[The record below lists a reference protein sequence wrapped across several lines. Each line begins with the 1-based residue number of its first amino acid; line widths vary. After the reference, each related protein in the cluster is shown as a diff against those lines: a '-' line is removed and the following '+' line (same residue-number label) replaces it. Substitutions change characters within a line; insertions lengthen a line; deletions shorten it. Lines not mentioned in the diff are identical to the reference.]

1 MYSHPVKQKKWY
13 SLALTIILF
22 VTTLLPTSLMAN
34 VPMVAAASTVG
45 SKGFK
50 AGDVVFSQ
58 MYVNGGN
65 KGAFYNTKF
74 FELYNNTDRDI
85 DLSGWSIANSAV
97 GTMSFAAGKALKG
110 TIKAH
115 SYFLITGATGTA
127 GGVDLPVKTDFDSGL
142 NPNGSTG
149 GAVVLAQ
156 TTAAIGSNPDNAD
169 IVDLF
174 AFSNATTTV
183 FKNPMYWGKPF
194 IADNVGSGTILRK
207 TNVGSDPRANVGLG
221 NGWLTKDT
229 SVDFVMNAPANTSK
243 PDEVSVRNSAYMTSP
258 DATKISFNKGT
269 GSLTGVANA
278 VPAFSSVAVYA
289 ENNGVVSKL
298 GTAAATVDGSFSVNG
313 LNTGSNSSIFVTH
326 TDTAQTSPKESV
338 YTRINDIGYAKGV
351 EKISDLRTNDG
362 NGLPLNIGYDTTIE
376 GVVTADNKSLG
387 KEKMNIMLQDATGGI
402 QVIGNQDLAE
412 QIQIGNKIRVD
423 GCVVFTAGTTQF
435 LPTSVSDLG
444 QGNEITAEK
453 INFSSLAS
461 YGNAEP
467 LEGKLV
473 TFKGKVTNIPATG
486 PDYNVTVADDAGNAI
501 IVRILATSG
510 IDVSNGDMTLN
521 DSYTFT
527 GVVGQSKLTSPFTS
541 GYYVLP
547 RKLADVKGELQLQ
560 HTPLEKAYK
569 GIDVSFTVMA
579 KNADSVTLYY
589 NGADHSPYQSLLME
603 TADHQNY
610 NVKIPQQQVKDKLS
624 YYIEAVGGGD
634 TVSQGKADA
643 PITINVVEDQDG
655 PQYFDATPADGD
667 SIESKHPVISVS
679 LKDPSG
685 VDTSTIQL
693 SLDDVDVTSKAT
705 VTETEVSLAL
715 TSVDD
720 LSEGIHHVVVK
731 SKDKLGNPSTGSWSF
746 EVVKRFI
753 GGNHYRGTTHNHTI
767 ISHDGAGSPAEALK
781 AALAH
786 NYDFF
791 AFSDHSHDIDS
802 KLVGT
807 DSVERKG
814 MKERAG
820 GADWQLTKD
829 LAKQYTKDDQFVVFP
844 AFEMTSTTWGHSNVF
859 GTDNFI
865 DRVEEGGTYQK
876 LQNYYAW
883 VMTYDNVVAQFNH
896 PEMSK
901 NAFDNFIPYDKN
913 VDKLFTMLEVGNG
926 SGKYSY
932 VNVENMFFKA
942 LDLGWHVAPTYGE
955 DNHDATWG
963 QTKKRTVIVSEDL
976 SQESLL
982 ESMRKMR
989 VYFSEDPNATLD
1001 FSANGYYMGSTTDT
1015 KSLQFDISGS
1025 DAVSESSSDP
1035 AYSFIKNPSNDN
1047 VEKVELITNGGKV
1060 LDTFVPKTDS
1070 TSFHWQPKYT
1080 VTGGQQWFV
1089 VRVTQKDG
1097 DRTYSSPIWSP
1108 VEPLSVSVS
1117 NVDAVDGAIVGGVPA
1132 NLKATISN
1140 LGTLGVNKLTAHFY
1154 YDSQDEQH
1162 FIGDAT
1168 IDSLNSNQSA
1178 AANVIWN
1185 NPVDGD
1191 HKIIVVLEAGDGHD
1205 LGSNKYEQS
1214 FAIKAPLGKTI
1225 MIEATHNNENTITD
1239 TGTYKDNLKS
1249 FTVKMRQQGYTVVQN
1264 STGISSQSLSSVDVL
1279 MITHPAS
1286 SYNSSEITA
1295 IKQFVQGG
1303 GSLLLTEKSNFGGSN
1318 QNSNDILSNIGSSIM
1333 VNNDGVFDETAYGN
1347 FWPNPLSSN
1356 FSVRLHPKPINQ
1368 LTDFVP
1374 TIEYYSGASLAKN
1387 DGTGKKVPLL
1397 EGGGA
1402 TILVRGNES
1411 TFQGSTS
1418 VKSDTVTYNVK
1429 TSNGTSGPALSDV
1442 TGGLSIPMIA
1452 SEEIASGRV
1461 VVSGMNIFNDN
1472 QLKPSNDAKG
1482 NDPFALNVINWLSHR
1497 EPKVVSL
1504 EEARKL
1510 PEETEVVVQGQVTT
1524 AAGVF
1529 YDAFY
1534 MQDETGGIMAF
1545 SEVPEGSLKVGDTV
1559 RAYGHIKVFEN
1570 NTELEFDKFNNSIV
1584 KISSGLP
1591 VLPKAVRTQEA
1602 NDEQNQ
1608 GLLVKVVGTVEEVP
1622 DNNSYVIND
1631 GSGKILVYTD
1641 GYIINQSGV
1650 PIPKL
1655 NVGDKLSAIGLASKF
1670 TEGNRIRVRD
1680 SRELFNADTLVP
1692 VTDITIDNS
1701 SLTLNVGGSSELKA
1715 TITPSNATNKA
1726 VIWSSSDESIAS
1738 VADGIVVGV
1747 KPGKAKVTAT
1757 AMDGN
1762 YKAEASVQVMAAV
1775 PAAPNV
1781 TADNVNRKIIGINE
1795 TMEYN
1800 MDNTNWTAYA
1810 ADKPPIMNGD
1820 HTIQVRVKAGDN
1832 SPAGEIT
1839 TIHFGTLVPVL
1850 TGFTWAKGSKV
1861 GTQAVTA
1868 PEGTLKYVIGA
1879 GGFQSAPI
1887 VGSVATAYTHQLRMN
1902 EDIAVASGQHI
1913 YIVSVDQADQIIG
1926 WADITVSADQI
1937 IPPTTLAGWNFDADS
1952 NIATSGIT
1960 ENLDK
1965 KVTLVG
1971 AAATSYATG
1980 SGPSGK
1986 AGKAIAS
1993 SDWTMDPA
2001 YWEASVTTTGFTNI
2015 QVSSLQY
2022 GSGTGPKDFKVEYSL
2037 DEKLWSPIPNSNI
2050 AVASNWTSG
2059 KLVNLSLPAKADNQ
2073 SVVYIRWI
2081 KASLMSVNNAAIAS
2095 GGTDRID
2102 EISMTGIPSDIQQ
2115 PPVQVTGITLDQ
2127 MKVDIK
2133 VGETAQLTASIT
2145 PVDAANKDVTWAS
2158 SDETVAQVSDTGT
2171 IAAIAEGI
2179 AQIIVTTVDG
2189 AFKVTATVNVTA
2201 ADTGGGNPVLVT
2213 GITLDQTKVDLKIG
2227 ETAQLTATIA
2237 PADAANKDV
2246 TWATNDETF
2255 VQVSD
2260 TGMIT
2265 AIAEGTAQITV
2276 TTVDG
2281 AFKATA
2287 NVNVTAA
2294 DTGGG
2299 NPVLVTGITLDQ
2311 TKVDL
2316 KVGETAQLT
2325 ASITPVDAANKDV
2338 TWATNDETVAQVSDT
2353 GMITPIAAGTA
2364 VITVTTVDGGFT
2376 ATAEVTVT
2384 NDEPGG
2390 IDPVQVTGVAL
2401 NTTSLD
2407 MKKGSSYQFKANIA
2421 PADASNTEVRWTSSN
2436 VDVVIVDTTGIVMAV
2451 GVGNTTITATTT
2463 DGGFTAT
2470 ASVTVTREPETGDS
2484 NGGGSVSPGP
2494 SDSGSKDNSSSGSNT
2509 GTKPSPGTQLVSV
2522 DELLKGNFGGVTT
2535 IQMQDQMTNLQLPTN
2550 VVALLGQNYLEV
2562 KTGTYTLQI
2571 PSELLV
2577 QLTNK
2582 LTAEERKN
2590 SVISLVVR
2598 PMSDTDAQKIIG
2610 SGQNQQ
2616 TIKISGNVYEFILLV
2631 SSTNGKTQ
2639 ELKTFDKPMTLHL
2652 KVGSS
2657 INPQRAAIYYISDQ
2671 GQLEYIGGK
2680 YSNGE
2685 FIAEISHFSKYAVLE
2700 VTKLFSDVPTSHWA
2714 FNVIQELAQKK
2725 IVQGTSETSFEPNR
2739 NITRAE
2745 FTSILVNA
2753 LKLSKTSD
2761 HRFNDVAGSAWYA
2774 EPVSIAYA
2782 AGIVKGKNES
2792 EFDPQ
2797 GLIARQEMVS
2807 MMVKA
2812 YEMMNDKKIVVSN
2825 TSSFSDMNQVS
2836 PWATEYVNKAVS
2848 QGLIQ
2853 GRSVN
2858 TFAPIGLTTRAEAA
2872 QAIYNLMK

>member
-22 VTTLLPTSLMAN
+22 VTTLLPTGLMAN
-34 VPMVAAASTVG
+34 VPTVSAASTVG
-45 SKGFK
+45 LKGFK

-58 MYVNGGN
+58 MYINGGN

-85 DLSGWSIANSAV
+85 DLSGWSIAYSAA

-110 TIKAH
+110 TLKAH
-115 SYFLITGATGTA
+115 SYFLITGATGTT
-127 GGVDLPVKTDFDSGL
+127 GGVDLPVKTDFESGL
-142 NPNGSTG
+142 SPSGSAG

-156 TTAAIGSNPDNAD
+156 TTAAVGSNADNAD

-174 AFSNATTTV
+174 AYSNATTTV

-221 NGWLTKDT
+221 NGWFTKDT

-243 PDEVSVRNSAYMTSP
+243 PDEVSVKNSSYMTSP
-258 DATKISFNKGT
+258 DATKITFNKGAGSVT
-269 GSLTGVANA
+269 GAPSA
-278 VPAFSSVAVYA
+278 VPASSSVAVYA

-298 GTAAATVDGSFSVNG
+298 GMVTAAADGSFSVNG
-313 LNTGSNSSIFVTH
+313 LNTGSNSSVFVTH
-326 TDTAQTSPKESV
+326 TDTAQTSPKEST

-362 NGLPLNIGYDTTIE
+362 SGLPLNIGYDTTIE

-387 KEKMNIMLQDATGGI
+387 LEKTNIMLQDATGGI

-412 QIQIGNKIRVD
+412 QIQSSNKIRVD
-423 GCVVFTAGTTQF
+423 GRVVFTAGTTQF

-444 QGNEITAEK
+444 QGNEITADK
-453 INFSSLAS
+453 INFSTLAS
-461 YGNAEP
+461 YGSAEP

-510 IDVSNGDMTLN
+510 IDVSKEDVTLN

-527 GVVGQSKLTSPFTS
+527 GIVGQSKLTSPFTS

-547 RKLADVKGELQLQ
+547 RKLADVKGDLQLQ

-569 GIDVSFTVMA
+569 GIDVSFTAMA

-589 NGADHSPYQSLLME
+589 NGADNSPYQSLLME

-685 VDTSTIQL
+685 VDTSSIQL

-715 TSVDD
+715 TSADD

-746 EVVKRFI
+746 EVVKLFI
-753 GGNHYRGTTHNHTI
+753 GGNHYRGTTHNHTN

-1015 KSLQFDISGS
+1015 KSLEFDISGS

-1035 AYSFIKNPSNDN
+1035 EYSFIKTPSNDN

-1060 LDTFVPKTDS
+1060 LETFVTKADS

-1162 FIGDAT
+1162 FIADAT

-1185 NPVDGD
+1185 NPVVGD

-1205 LGSNKYEQS
+1205 LGSNKYEQVFS
-1214 FAIKAPLGKTI
+1214 IKAPLGKTI
-1225 MIEATHNNENTITD
+1225 MIDATHSNENTTTD
-1239 TGTYKDNLKS
+1239 NGTYKDNLKT
-1249 FTVKMRQQGYTVVQN
+1249 FTIMMKQQGYTVVEN
-1264 STGISSQSLSSVDVL
+1264 KTGITSQSLASATVL
-1279 MITHPAS
+1279 MITHPAT
-1286 SYNSSEITA
+1286 SYNSGEIDV

-1303 GSLLLTEKSNFGGSN
+1303 GSLLTTEKSNFGGSN
-1318 QNSNDILSNIGSSIM
+1318 QNLNDILSNVGSSIM

-1347 FWPNPLSSN
+1347 FWATPISSN
-1356 FSVRLHPKPINQ
+1356 FSVRLHPKPVQNQ

-1374 TIEYYSGASLAKN
+1374 TIEYYSGSSLAKT
-1387 DGTGKKVPLL
+1387 DGSGKKVPLVDS
-1397 EGGGA
+1397 GRT
-1402 TILVRGNES
+1402 TILVQGNES
-1411 TFQGSTS
+1411 TFQDTSTIKADS
-1418 VKSDTVTYNVK
+1418 VSYNVQ
-1429 TSNGTSGPALSDV
+1429 TSNGKTGPALENI
-1442 TGGLSIPMIA
+1442 TGGSAIPLIA
-1452 SEEIASGRV
+1452 SEEVGKGRV
-1461 VVSGMNIFNDN
+1461 VVSGMNIFNDKQMDQSFN
-1472 QLKPSNDAKG
+1472 AKG

-1534 MQDETGGIMAF
+1534 MQDETGGIMGF

-1559 RAYGHIKVFEN
+1559 RAYGRIKVFEN
-1570 NTELEFDKFNNSIV
+1570 NTELEFDKFDNSIV
-1584 KISSGLP
+1584 KITSGLP
-1591 VLPKAVRTQEA
+1591 VLPKAVKTQEA
-1602 NDEQNQ
+1602 NAEQNQ

-1622 DNNSYVIND
+1622 DDNSYVIND

-1655 NVGDKLSAIGLASKF
+1655 KVGDKLSAIGLASKF
-1670 TEGNRIRVRD
+1670 AEGNRIRVRD

-1692 VTDITIDNS
+1692 VTAITLDNS
-1701 SLTLNVGGSSELKA
+1701 SLILNVGSSDELNA
-1715 TITPSNATNKA
+1715 TISPSNATNKA
-1726 VIWSSSDESIAS
+1726 VIWSSSDESVAS

-1762 YKAEASVQVMAAV
+1762 YKAEAYVQVMAAV

-1800 MDNTNWTAYA
+1800 MDNKTWIAYVA
-1810 ADKPPIMNGD
+1810 ANPPVIDGD

-1832 SPAGEIT
+1832 APAGEIT

-1861 GTQAVTA
+1861 GTQAVTV
-1868 PEGTLKYVIGA
+1868 PEGALKYVIGA
-1879 GGFQSAPI
+1879 AGFQSAPI
-1887 VGSVATAYTHQLRMN
+1887 VGSLATVYTHQLRMN

-1913 YIVSVDQADQIIG
+1913 YIVSVNQADQITG
-1926 WADITVSADQI
+1926 WADVTLSADQMV
-1937 IPPTTLAGWNFDADS
+1937 PPTILAGWNFDADS
-1952 NIATSGIT
+1952 NIATSGIN

-1971 AAATSYATG
+1971 AASTSYAAG

-2001 YWEASVTTTGFTNI
+2001 YWEASVETTGFTNI
-2015 QVSSLQY
+2015 QVSSFQY

-2037 DEKLWSPIPNSNI
+2037 DEKLWSPVPNSNI
-2050 AVASNWTSG
+2050 VVASNWTSS

-2102 EISMTGIPSDIQQ
+2102 EISITGIPSDVQQ
-2115 PPVQVTGITLDQ
+2115 PPVQ
-2127 MKVDIK
+2127 
-2133 VGETAQLTASIT
+2133 
-2145 PVDAANKDVTWAS
+2145 
-2158 SDETVAQVSDTGT
+2158 
-2171 IAAIAEGI
+2171 
-2179 AQIIVTTVDG
+2179 
-2189 AFKVTATVNVTA
+2189 
-2201 ADTGGGNPVLVT
+2201 VT

-2227 ETAQLTATIA
+2227 ETAQLTASIA
-2237 PADAANKDV
+2237 
-2246 TWATNDETF
+2246 
-2255 VQVSD
+2255 
-2260 TGMIT
+2260 
-2265 AIAEGTAQITV
+2265 
-2276 TTVDG
+2276 
-2281 AFKATA
+2281 
-2287 NVNVTAA
+2287 
-2294 DTGGG
+2294 
-2299 NPVLVTGITLDQ
+2299 
-2311 TKVDL
+2311 
-2316 KVGETAQLT
+2316 
-2325 ASITPVDAANKDV
+2325 PVDAANKDV

-2353 GMITPIAAGTA
+2353 GMITA
-2364 VITVTTVDGGFT
+2364 
-2376 ATAEVTVT
+2376 
-2384 NDEPGG
+2384 
-2390 IDPVQVTGVAL
+2390 
-2401 NTTSLD
+2401 
-2407 MKKGSSYQFKANIA
+2407 
-2421 PADASNTEVRWTSSN
+2421 
-2436 VDVVIVDTTGIVMAV
+2436 
-2451 GVGNTTITATTT
+2451 
-2463 DGGFTAT
+2463 
-2470 ASVTVTREPETGDS
+2470 
-2484 NGGGSVSPGP
+2484 
-2494 SDSGSKDNSSSGSNT
+2494 
-2509 GTKPSPGTQLVSV
+2509 
-2522 DELLKGNFGGVTT
+2522 
-2535 IQMQDQMTNLQLPTN
+2535 
-2550 VVALLGQNYLEV
+2550 
-2562 KTGTYTLQI
+2562 
-2571 PSELLV
+2571 
-2577 QLTNK
+2577 
-2582 LTAEERKN
+2582 
-2590 SVISLVVR
+2590 
-2598 PMSDTDAQKIIG
+2598 
-2610 SGQNQQ
+2610 
-2616 TIKISGNVYEFILLV
+2616 
-2631 SSTNGKTQ
+2631 
-2639 ELKTFDKPMTLHL
+2639 
-2652 KVGSS
+2652 
-2657 INPQRAAIYYISDQ
+2657 
-2671 GQLEYIGGK
+2671 
-2680 YSNGE
+2680 
-2685 FIAEISHFSKYAVLE
+2685 
-2700 VTKLFSDVPTSHWA
+2700 
-2714 FNVIQELAQKK
+2714 
-2725 IVQGTSETSFEPNR
+2725 
-2739 NITRAE
+2739 
-2745 FTSILVNA
+2745 
-2753 LKLSKTSD
+2753 
-2761 HRFNDVAGSAWYA
+2761 
-2774 EPVSIAYA
+2774 
-2782 AGIVKGKNES
+2782 
-2792 EFDPQ
+2792 
-2797 GLIARQEMVS
+2797 
-2807 MMVKA
+2807 
-2812 YEMMNDKKIVVSN
+2812 
-2825 TSSFSDMNQVS
+2825 
-2836 PWATEYVNKAVS
+2836 
-2848 QGLIQ
+2848 
-2853 GRSVN
+2853 
-2858 TFAPIGLTTRAEAA
+2858 
-2872 QAIYNLMK
+2872 